1 MLTLLDSVFVTRV
14 KKQLLVES
22 VTEERFFC
30 YTGSLHLDALEDSQH
45 FRIVGLRIDDRHT
58 DDLSVLLCRAQ
69 RGQEP
74 LRPFTGV
81 NN

>member
-1 MLTLLDSVFVTRV
+1 M
-14 KKQLLVES
+14 ES